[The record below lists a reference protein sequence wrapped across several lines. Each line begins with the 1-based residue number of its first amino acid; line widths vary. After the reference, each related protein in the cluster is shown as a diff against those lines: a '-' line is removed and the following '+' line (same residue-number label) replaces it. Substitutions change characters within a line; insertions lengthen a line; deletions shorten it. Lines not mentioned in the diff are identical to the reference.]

1 MPNYKSKMLTFLSIG
16 EMTGLLLDNTDED
29 GILFAVATD
38 STNFKIVMWR
48 KSSTATVDNDKV
60 YLANGPGRW
69 HVLATGTSSL
79 ANLTDVTITSLTA
92 GQTLV
97 YNGSN
102 WVNQTGG
109 SGDIIQFVD
118 NTLPV
123 SPAEGKSICVVN
135 KNNPDRY
142 LMYRWVGGVWELI
155 AFTNIE
161 DEAGSAGPTVIGDC
175 PGQIFVNTASVPKQV
190 FIWNDAEWIQVGS
203 AEIPLD
209 GLTDVTVSNLS
220 DNQSLFYTG
229 TGWANR
235 AVRLSDIQD
244 FNVLNPSVNQILSYN
259 GSKWVNSTLDT
270 SVNLD
275 GLTDV
280 TITTPADNQ
289 VLVRQGSQWVNQ
301 LLDFDDLS
309 DVWLTSPTNG
319 QVLVFNGIR
328 WVNQT
333 VSGVSNSLDG
343 LTDVSIDLPLAGN
356 SLVFDGSNW
365 SNQTITVPEVIDDLT
380 NVATTSPVTGQALV
394 FNGTQWVNQS
404 IGGVSNTLDGLNDV
418 TITSPSN
425 GQGLI
430 YNGSQW
436 VNQAVSGAGSDPY
449 PFVSSVSPST
459 VLVNNSTVL
468 TLTGNN
474 FTPSTTITIPD
485 ATISNIQRNSP
496 SSLVLSVLASVGG
509 SKTLTVSNGANSNMT
524 WVSGIKSLLVL
535 EGDPYLSDV
544 TLFLRGDG
552 TNGSTT
558 IVDSSSNPKTITL
571 VGNTS
576 ISTTQS
582 KYGGSS
588 IFFDGSGDLLQLSG
602 TTAFNFGANNFTL
615 EFWIYPLT
623 SNYFVGK
630 GDGSSA
636 VGSMLSFAPA
646 YGCGTYFNGGSSVS
660 PAISFNLNQW
670 QHIAIVRN
678 GINYTV
684 FKNGTIHSSSV
695 FPSGATLNTVAQ
707 PLQFGGF
714 SNGFI
719 QAFFDSIRITNV
731 ARYTSTFDP
740 ETDTYLN

>member
-60 YLANGPGRW
+60 YPANGLGRW

-79 ANLTDVTITSLTA
+79 ANLTDVMITSLTA

-97 YNGSN
+97 YNGSS

-118 NTLPV
+118 NTLPI

-280 TITTPADNQ
+280 TITTPADNE

-343 LTDVSIDLPLAGN
+343 LTDVVVDTPLAGN

-404 IGGVSNTLDGLNDV
+404 IGGVSNTLDGLSDV

-430 YNGSQW
+430 YNGSGW
-436 VNQAVSGAGSDPY
+436 VNQTVSGAGSDPY

-468 TLTGNN
+468 TLTGSN

-588 IFFDGSGDLLQLSG
+588 IFFDGSGDLLQLNG
-602 TTAFNFGANNFTL
+602 TTAFNFGANNFTV
-615 EFWIYPLT
+615 EFWIYPIT

-630 GDGSSA
+630 GDAASA
-636 VGSMLSFAPA
+636 GGSMFSWT
-646 YGCGTYFNGGSSVS
+646 GGSVQTYYNGGATADHSLSLT
-660 PAISFNLNQW
+660 LNTW
-670 QHIAIVRN
+670 QHIAVVRN
-678 GINYTV
+678 GTSYV
-684 FKNGTIHSSSV
+684 LYKNGVSQSTV
-695 FPSGATLNTVAQ
+695 TLPAGATLNTVAS
-707 PLQFGGF
+707 PLQFGGYAG
-714 SNGFI
+714 GFI

-731 ARYTSTFDP
+731 ARYTSAFDP